1 MMHVGLITE
10 ITNDKRTDKRV
21 VASLQSLAKLASA
34 IESSAVRLT
43 PKDLDSRGE
52 VLFFVLRIN
61 MLGRTI
67 G

>member
-1 MMHVGLITE
+1 MHVGLITE
-10 ITNDKRTDKRV
+10 VTNGKRTDKRV
-21 VASLQSLAKLASA
+21 VASLQSVTVDSWLAQLSPQP
-34 IESSAVRLT
+34 LT